1 MLTSM
6 EQAWFWI
13 GLAGMVVGVVA
24 FLFMGSS
31 AREEHRHHYVSSLF
45 IALIAGTSYLAMAL
59 GEGRVRVPEGRDL
72 FFARYIDW
80 SLTTP
85 LLLLGL
91 ATLALFSKSREK
103 PGFVAGLLGAD
114 VVMILTG
121 LFAGL
126 SGGAHKWI
134 WYIVSCGAFLAVLAL
149 IWGPLR
155 AESARQRAD
164 EHALWRRQAGI
175 LTVLWIAYPIVWL
188 LGTEGFRLY
197 SSGWETL
204 LIAVLDVSAKVGY
217 GFLLL
222 SGLRALAPHS
232 APAGRVETTS
242 GGRVRATE
250 LRDLPGAD

>member
-1 MLTSM
+1 MLTTM
-6 EQAWFWI
+6 EQTWFWI
-13 GLAGMVVGVVA
+13 GLAGMALGALA

-31 AREEHRHHYVSSLF
+31 AREEHRHHYVSSVF
-45 IALIAGTSYLAMAL
+45 IALIAGISYLAMAL
-59 GEGRVRVPEGRDL
+59 GEGQVRVPEGRDL

-91 ATLALFSKSREK
+91 ATLAMFSKAREQ
-103 PGFVAGLLGAD
+103 PGFVAGLLGTD

-134 WYIVSCGAFLAVLAL
+134 WYIVSCGAFLAVLAM

-164 EHALWRRQAGI
+164 EHALWQRQAGL
-175 LTVLWIAYPIVWL
+175 LTVLWLAYPIVWI

-197 SSGWETL
+197 GGGWETL

-232 APAGRVETTS
+232 APAGRVETAG
-242 GGRVRATE
+242 GGRALATE
-250 LRDLPGAD
+250 MGEVSAAD